1 MPSFGTFLDPPP
13 TLTQGKHV
21 RFELGF
27 LQQAAH
33 NVGFQTPGAQLQIVP
48 VHDTLMHTIPG
59 WTPSLDPPQGVA
71 HVATHGPL
79 TQWLLLQMHPTKW
92 GMSSPACGPC
102 TAEVWLS
109 G

>member
-1 MPSFGTFLDPPP
+1 MPIFGTFLHPPP

-59 WTPSLDPPQGVA
+59 WTPSLDPPSTTLHALRQIR
-71 HVATHGPL
+71 
-79 TQWLLLQMHPTKW
+79 
-92 GMSSPACGPC
+92 
-102 TAEVWLS
+102 LS
-109 G
+109 V